1 MYIYFEFISY
11 NKRGNNMT
19 DEQSLLKEYNMKG
32 LHLKNRLV
40 MAPMTRSRADNPGNV
55 PTELMAEYYAQRS
68 SAGLIISEGSQI
80 SKRAVGYINTPGIYS
95 AEQVEGWKKITAAVH
110 AKGGRIFIQLWH
122 VGRMSHP
129 DFHNGEL
136 PLSASALNPNS
147 KSYTPMGFKETV
159 APRAMTVDE
168 IRETVADYGRGAK
181 NAMAAGFDGVE
192 IHSSNG
198 YLLHQFF
205 SRTSNVRTDEY
216 GGSIEN
222 RGRIL
227 FEVIDEIKKHV
238 PENRIGV
245 RLNPS
250 LHGVFGMTLDE
261 ESIPTFDYIVKRLND
276 YDLSYL
282 HLSEPFTDVTE
293 VPWAETHIGRRY
305 RPMYKGT
312 LIINS
317 NFDREKGNRVIDDG
331 TADLVAFG
339 KLFISNPDLPERF
352 AKKSV
357 LTPWDDK
364 TFYTAGP
371 KGYTDYPLL

>member
-1 MYIYFEFISY
+1 MS
-11 NKRGNNMT
+11 K
-19 DEQSLLKEYNMKG
+19 EQSLLKEYNMNG
-32 LHLKNRLV
+32 ILLKNRVV

-55 PTELMAEYYAQRS
+55 PTDLMAEYYAQRS

-95 AEQVEGWKKITAAVH
+95 REQVEGWKKITAAVH

-136 PLSASALNPNS
+136 PLSASAINPQS
-147 KSYTPMGFKETV
+147 KSYTPKGFKDTV
-159 APRAMTVDE
+159 TPKAMTLDE
-168 IRETVADYGRGAK
+168 IKETIADYGRAAE
-181 NAMAAGFDGVE
+181 NAMTSGFDGVE

-205 SRTSNVRTDEY
+205 SRTSNVRTDQY

-227 FEVIDEIKKHV
+227 FEVISEIKKHV
-238 PENRIGV
+238 PENRIGL

-261 ESIPTFDYIVKRLND
+261 ETIPTFDYIVKKLND

-282 HLSEPFTDVTE
+282 HLSEPFTDVTNVPGAE
-293 VPWAETHIGRRY
+293 VHIAKRY

-312 LIINS
+312 LMINS
-317 NFDREKGNRVIDDG
+317 NFDHESGNRVIDEG
-331 TADLVAFG
+331 LADLVAYG
-339 KLFISNPDLPERF
+339 KLFISNPDLVERF
-352 AKKSV
+352 AGNAE
-357 LTPWDDK
+357 TAPWDQN
-364 TFYTAGP
+364 TFYTPGSA
-371 KGYTDYPLL
+371 GYTDYPVLS